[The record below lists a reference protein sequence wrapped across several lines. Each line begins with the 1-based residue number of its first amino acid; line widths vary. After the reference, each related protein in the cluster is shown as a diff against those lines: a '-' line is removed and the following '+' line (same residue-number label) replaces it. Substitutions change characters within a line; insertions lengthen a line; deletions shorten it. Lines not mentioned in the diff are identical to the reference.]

1 MIGSLEKKTSWAVP
15 RFLRITQRVP
25 VAVVVALTGEHFG
38 FVVLTFLVSAF
49 AVTTTGETSFAGDD
63 SFPTDFAGADS
74 FATGGE

>member
-1 MIGSLEKKTSWAVP
+1 MIESLEKKTFWAVP
-15 RFLRITQRVP
+15 RFLRIAQRVP

-49 AVTTTGETSFAGDD
+49 AVTTAGETSFAGDA
-63 SFPTDFAGADS
+63 SFAADFAGDAS